1 MYACTYTYMHVC
13 THTHAHMHTI
23 FTQWYYY
30 KCSVQCY
37 PPTHLQTAGF
47 IFLSNALLPLPC
59 HSPPL
64 PSPPL
69 PLLLLSSHRQ
79 LQTEQTALLLYFLLH
94 GNQNMASF
102 IFSRSDVDALV
113 LPLLQQLLRS
123 GEDSSHHLYMLLIVL
138 LLLSQD
144 QVFSKAVHEIVS
156 GAKKVTGNPTPH
168 LNVNFLGYSVSRC
181 RFY

>member
-1 MYACTYTYMHVC
+1 
-13 THTHAHMHTI
+13 
-23 FTQWYYY
+23 
-30 KCSVQCY
+30 
-37 PPTHLQTAGF
+37 
-47 IFLSNALLPLPC
+47 
-59 HSPPL
+59 
-64 PSPPL
+64 
-69 PLLLLSSHRQ
+69 
-79 LQTEQTALLLYFLLH
+79 
-94 GNQNMASF
+94 MASF

-168 LNVNFLGYSVSRC
+168 LNVNFLGYSVSGC